1 MSPRA
6 QLVNDSSNGSG
17 SGDVVTKRFGAILSH
32 KLNINGCAAIGDRDS
47 VA

>member
-6 QLVNDSSNGSG
+6 QLVNDSSNG